1 MEVLAA
7 LNPVVIIDESHNFR
21 SNLRTETL
29 RDINPSFILE
39 LTATP
44 RETSNVNSETFD
56 KIKDNLVEM
65 GIPAE
70 QIKIKTAGKD
80 ELKGIDLMSRDCPM
94 QL

>member
-1 MEVLAA
+1 MDVLAV

-44 RETSNVNSETFD
+44 RETSNVISFVD
-56 KIKDNLVEM
+56 AKQL
-65 GIPAE
+65 
-70 QIKIKTAGKD
+70 KD
-80 ELKGIDLMSRDCPM
+80 EHMVKLPVIVYIILP
-94 QL
+94 

>member
-1 MEVLAA
+1 MRPIVLFQAQ
-7 LNPVVIIDESHNFR
+7 P
-21 SNLRTETL
+21 RTS
-29 RDINPSFILE
+29 DD
-39 LTATP
+39 
-44 RETSNVNSETFD
+44 SETFD